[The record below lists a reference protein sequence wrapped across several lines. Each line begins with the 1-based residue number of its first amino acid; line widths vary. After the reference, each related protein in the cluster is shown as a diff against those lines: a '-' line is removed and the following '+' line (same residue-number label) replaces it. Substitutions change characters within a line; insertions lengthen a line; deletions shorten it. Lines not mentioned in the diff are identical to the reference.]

1 MSAKAPFRL
10 LDITRLVA
18 RAGGR
23 PLTGID
29 RVERAYLA
37 ALIAR
42 QDPFALICRTAA
54 GVLILGS
61 DTAPKLLA
69 WVDDTGTIPRASL
82 LGRTLARSH
91 CTPGLEAALRPLA
104 LARLRCA
111 RMADWLATWLPMGIR
126 YLNVGHTN
134 LTGQT
139 LGQLRRVPGLTVAVM
154 IHDTIPLDYPEYSA
168 ARAPAEFREKLSAVV
183 RHANL
188 ILCTS
193 AAVEADVRRW
203 AGIFGAIPLTRI
215 AHLGVEVVA
224 PDSALVPLTF
234 DLTRPYFVALGTIE
248 PRKDHALLLDVWA
261 RFHVT
266 LPQDETPWLFILGR
280 RGWKNDTVFSRL
292 DAAPFIGKTVIEAAD
307 LADGGVAAILPGAC
321 GFLAPSRAEGYGL
334 PAAEAASLGVP
345 VLATD
350 LPVTREIL
358 GAYPIYA
365 PAGDMYAWA
374 NMIRILALRAKS
386 PRLRPIPAKVPDW
399 AGHFN
404 LVFKWV

>member
-111 RMADWLATWLPMGIR
+111 RMADWLAARLPMGVS
-126 YLNVGHTN
+126 YLNVGHAS
-134 LTGQT
+134 LTEQM
-139 LGQLRRVPGLTVAVM
+139 LFQLRRVPGLTVAVM

-203 AGIFGAIPLTRI
+203 AETFGAIPPTRI
-215 AHLGVEVVA
+215 AHLGVEVSA
-224 PDSALVPLTF
+224 PNRASVPPTF

-248 PRKDHALLLDVWA
+248 PRKDHALLLDIWA
-261 RFHVT
+261 NFHATV
-266 LPQDETPWLFILGR
+266 PQEEIPRLFILGR
-280 RGWKNDTVFSRL
+280 RGWKNETVFTRL
-292 DAAPFIGKTVIEAAD
+292 DAAPFMGKTVFESAD
-307 LADGGVAAILPGAC
+307 LTDGGGAAILQGAC
-321 GFLAPSRAEGYGL
+321 GLLAPSRAEGYGL
-334 PAAEAASLGVP
+334 PTAEAASLGVP

-374 NMIRILALRAKS
+374 NMIKILAFRAKS
-386 PRLRPIPAKVPDW
+386 PRLRPVPAKVPDW
-399 AGHFN
+399 TGHFN
-404 LVFKWV
+404 LVFNWV